1 METLCIITKTTPATA
16 ERRPPLLFPFP
27 PAPKIHAQDARTI
40 FAFNFVYFSALG
52 VFATCGILN
61 NPSDRERP
69 KSDYPGD
76 DGNDDDEDDDIRTRV
91 DGLQQSRVACRRVAV
106 VAAADAAI
114 HAGARSD

>member
-76 DGNDDDEDDDIRTRV
+76 DGNDDDDIRTRV
-91 DGLQQSRVACRRVAV
+91 DGLQPSRVACRR